1 MRIVIKLLAFASLL
15 LLSNAAFAQAEIT
28 MSRSVKLTAEDA
40 SSRVFH
46 VKMPEYSV
54 LVLNLD
60 GNDRFSR
67 AVDNS
72 NQIKNTIEDK
82 TAFFE
87 IGRPGNYSVGAS
99 TLCGMAISVV
109 IEAYENAE
117 GKAISIEDN
126 LPKVVIEAPEKCVL

>member
-1 MRIVIKLLAFASLL
+1 MRSVMKLLAFASLL

-54 LVLNLD
+54 LVLNID
-60 GNDRFSR
+60 GNDRFSK
-67 AVDNS
+67 AIENS
-72 NQIKNTIEDK
+72 NQIQSSIDDK

-87 IGRPGNYSVGAS
+87 VKSPGNYSVGAS

-109 IEAYENAE
+109 IEVYENVE
-117 GKAISIEDN
+117 DKPVSIEDN